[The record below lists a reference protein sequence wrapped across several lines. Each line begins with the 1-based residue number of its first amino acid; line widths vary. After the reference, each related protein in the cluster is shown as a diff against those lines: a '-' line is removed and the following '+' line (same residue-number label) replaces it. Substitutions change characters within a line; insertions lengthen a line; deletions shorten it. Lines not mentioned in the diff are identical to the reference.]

1 MMRTL
6 AIYAIVV
13 CAVAN
18 LCGCSWSKVSVTKG
32 SFDVY
37 APAPYTG
44 ATFSMDEKSDVKRA
58 SVQVRNLGDV
68 DKETLKLHK
77 ITNEEATTGAGGYT
91 LEKSDAN
98 IAYRLLRFP
107 VTGAFDY
114 FSKNQN
120 SMWGLG
126 FGLDPYPFARASAGL
141 NSRFF
146 EAGIAAYLNLGV
158 GHFSAKGKWISLEE
172 TFAGDMD
179 DYGYLDCD
187 DCREFKFHGGF
198 GGFINVFPIKPLA
211 LSYAPFLYRP
221 WWDDEIQNRE
231 ISFQFPYIISQYFGV
246 SYLIAKH
253 VQVSAGASVYVG
265 DAFAGRYWFFDSGIG
280 LVF

>member
-44 ATFSMDEKSDVKRA
+44 ATFSMDEKSDIKRA
-58 SVQVRNLGDV
+58 SVQVRKN

-77 ITNEEATTGAGGYT
+77 LTNKEADTGGGGYR

-114 FSKNQN
+114 FSKNQI

-126 FGLDPYPFARASAGL
+126 LGLDPYPFIHASAGF
-141 NSRFF
+141 NSRFI
-146 EAGIAAYLNLGV
+146 EAGIAAYLNLSV
-158 GHFSAKGKWISLEE
+158 SHFSGKGKWISLQE